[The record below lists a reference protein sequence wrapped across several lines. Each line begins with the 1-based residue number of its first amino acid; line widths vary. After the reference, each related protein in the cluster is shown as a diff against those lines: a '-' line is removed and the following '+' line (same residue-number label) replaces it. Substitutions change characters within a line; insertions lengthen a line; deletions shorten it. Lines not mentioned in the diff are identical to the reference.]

1 MNELSPAFFA
11 RLSKLQWPIHKRLQG
26 YAHGAHRGQNR
37 GAGLEFSEYRRYELG
52 DDLRRLDWK
61 LLARSDRYY
70 LREAERDSQI
80 SVFVILDASL
90 SMTAKN
96 QKEKNSRLQTAKMIA
111 GGLISIATRQ
121 GDEVGLI
128 AVNDVQT
135 VALPARRGMT
145 AMKQLLSR
153 LMNVQAQGKLPSP
166 RDTKAVFGLLDK
178 PSLCVFISDFID
190 DMSLQWLRL
199 LQAANHQLVALSL
212 STNIEREFLF
222 SQSLALVDETPG
234 NACYVNIEEQ
244 KEAYLQAYQSHQQR
258 WQRWCGVNNVA
269 WHSVDVDDDAE
280 SVVRQVI
287 TPTHRRQRSRA

>member
-1 MNELSPAFFA
+1 MNALSPEFFA

-61 LLARSDRYY
+61 LLARSDRYF

-90 SMTAKN
+90 SMTARNLKAKS
-96 QKEKNSRLQTAKMIA
+96 QRLQAAQMIA
-111 GGLISIATRQ
+111 AGLISIATRQ

-135 VALPARRGMT
+135 LAIPARRGMA

-153 LMNVQAQGKLPSP
+153 LMNIQAQGQLPSP
-166 RDTKAVFGLLDK
+166 RDTKAVFSLLDK

-212 STNIEREFLF
+212 STDVEREFLF
-222 SQSLALVDETPG
+222 TRPLALVDESPSS
-234 NACYVNIEEQ
+234 ACYVNVEEQ
-244 KEAYLQAYQSHQQR
+244 KNDYLQAYQLHQQR

-269 WHSVDVDDDAE
+269 WHEFDVDDNPE
-280 SVVRQVI
+280 TIIRQLI
-287 TPTHRRQRSRA
+287 APTRARQRSHA